1 VFAMAE
7 GVPTPWLN
15 EPWGSTTS
23 TARWLVS
30 LVVFL
35 YVSVEALSLSS
46 VGPEFQLMFSA
57 PQLSIVQQTL
67 GLCGACTLAS
77 IILFI
82 WGGGCRRLSE
92 LIQLRT
98 ASVVALIIL
107 HLLFMLCLSTSVDR
121 TEADVRCAIL
131 VFVVLLMPVLA
142 LCFERERD
150 GRVRQYGMW
159 PCLMGGKAT
168 MPHLGV
174 FPGLLLIVAM
184 ALITLLH
191 DPSYVEA
198 LGVFLTIGGMCVF
211 AAETLAVATMLAS
224 DTDPFASV
232 GVCAV
237 VALPALAVIGLIL
250 IFSDEATAL
259 REYID
264 QDAARAAL
272 VLLFC
277 LFTHGARLVLRFL
290 VIHLTSP
297 LTSMIAYVAALVIQ
311 RFYLSVY
318 LQIDFRWYNITAL
331 ALFPLAI
338 VVHVWYM
345 FQRQQVM
352 ATNALQPNEHQPLT
366 QQKKEPLPAA

>member
-1 VFAMAE
+1 MFAMAE

-131 VFVVLLMPVLA
+131 VFVVLLSALPPPHPSLCPALSFCSTTRTRCCTCSTTRTRCCCRLLTVLATPTPDAWCSARPRSLLRARARRPGSAVWDVAVPDGWQGHHAASGRLPRIAPHRRDGSHHITARPVLRGSVGS
-142 LCFERERD
+142 LSHHRRHV
-150 GRVRQYGMW
+150 RVRRG
-159 PCLMGGKAT
+159 
-168 MPHLGV
+168 
-174 FPGLLLIVAM
+174 
-184 ALITLLH
+184 
-191 DPSYVEA
+191 D
-198 LGVFLTIGGMCVF
+198 IGRRYH
-211 AAETLAVATMLAS
+211 AS
-224 DTDPFASV
+224 
-232 GVCAV
+232 
-237 VALPALAVIGLIL
+237 
-250 IFSDEATAL
+250 
-259 REYID
+259 
-264 QDAARAAL
+264 
-272 VLLFC
+272 
-277 LFTHGARLVLRFL
+277 
-290 VIHLTSP
+290 
-297 LTSMIAYVAALVIQ
+297 
-311 RFYLSVY
+311 
-318 LQIDFRWYNITAL
+318 
-331 ALFPLAI
+331 
-338 VVHVWYM
+338 
-345 FQRQQVM
+345 
-352 ATNALQPNEHQPLT
+352 
-366 QQKKEPLPAA
+366 

>member
-1 VFAMAE
+1 MA
-7 GVPTPWLN
+7 GPWLN
-15 EPWGSTTS
+15 EPWGPTTS
-23 TARWLVS
+23 TSRWLVS

-35 YVSVEALSLSS
+35 YVSVESLSLSS
-46 VGPEFQLMFSA
+46 VGPEFELMFSA
-57 PQLSIVQQTL
+57 PQLIIVQQAL
-67 GLCGACTLAS
+67 GLFGACTLAS
-77 IILFI
+77 IVLFI

-92 LIQLRT
+92 LIQLRA
-98 ASVVALIIL
+98 ASVVSLITL
-107 HLLFMLCLSTSVDR
+107 HLLFMLFLSTSLDR
-121 TEADVRCAIL
+121 TEVEVRSAML
-131 VFVVLLMPVLA
+131 VCVVLLMPFLA

-174 FPGLLLIVAM
+174 FPGLLFIVAM
-184 ALITLLH
+184 AIISLLH
-191 DPSYVEA
+191 VNQSYVEA

-211 AAETLAVATMLAS
+211 AAETLVVATMLAN
-224 DTDPFASV
+224 DTDPFASF

-237 VALPALAVIGLIL
+237 VALPSLAVVALTL
-250 IFSDEATAL
+250 SFSDEATSL

-264 QDAARAAL
+264 QDTARAAL

-277 LFTHGARLVLRFL
+277 LFTHGTRLVLRFL

-297 LTSMIAYVAALVIQ
+297 LTSMIAYVVALVID
-311 RFYLSVY
+311 RFYFDVY
-318 LQIDFRWYNITAL
+318 LQVDFRWYNITAL

-366 QQKKEPLPAA
+366 PQKTEPLPAA